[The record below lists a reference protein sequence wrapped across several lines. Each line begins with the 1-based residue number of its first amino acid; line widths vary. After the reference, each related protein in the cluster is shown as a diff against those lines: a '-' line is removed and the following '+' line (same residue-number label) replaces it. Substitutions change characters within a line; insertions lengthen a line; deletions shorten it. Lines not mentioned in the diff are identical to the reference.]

1 MPPDS
6 SCRRSSPR
14 PSILGPS
21 PATVPLFAAAVSII
35 SSSSTDAGCLAS
47 LHFPLSLGFDFFPS
61 GRSTS
66 IKAILRHSEDLQP
79 RLVAHP
85 LLQAT
90 DIPPPFRSHLLTN
103 LSPPA
108 RLSPRLA
115 RHPRNRITRTDQ
127 TSPTEEDKTETKRE
141 PSHDQRRQNNQLN
154 WSADERDTAFLC
166 SFCNYMSR
174 AAKTTLAGSI
184 VASGLTVWAVHFM
197 QTQERAVSWVAKM
210 VREGIESNRGD

>member
-1 MPPDS
+1 MPLDS
-6 SCRRSSPR
+6 SCRRFT
-14 PSILGPS
+14 ILRPS
-21 PATVPLFAAAVSII
+21 PATVPLFAIAVSIII

-47 LHFPLSLGFDFFPS
+47 LSIFRSALA
-61 GRSTS
+61 STS
-66 IKAILRHSEDLQP
+66 SFRAVRRPSKPYRRP
-79 RLVAHP
+79 RLVSCAP
-85 LLQAT
+85 F
-90 DIPPPFRSHLLTN
+90 PPSYRHSTSVPIA
-103 LSPPA
+103 PPHQSVAA